1 MDGVPETGVIDAAD
15 AEAIAAA
22 FDLGVVHDFTGPC
35 ARGELGQVWRLSSDS
50 GDWAVKESFASAETD
65 EQSATTR
72 FCEAAIGHGVP
83 APAVRRAGDGADQL
97 LIGTTPVRVL
107 GWVDLDEP
115 DPSIDA
121 AIVGATVATL
131 HRVEFAEQ
139 LGAHWWYTD
148 PVGPAAWDTLIDELR
163 VARSPLAERFAF
175 WRDEFVALEGWL
187 APGRAA
193 QTCHRDLWADNLRRT
208 TAGTPCVI
216 DWDNAGEA
224 DPNQELA
231 MVLFEF
237 ASDDPRR
244 APLLIES
251 YVEAG
256 GPGRVAGRADFS
268 MTIAALG
275 HIAHRIGTLWLA
287 PGTTPGERLRLEG
300 RFDETDDRPFT
311 RAVIDTLLDAI
322 H

>member
-1 MDGVPETGVIDAAD
+1 MAIGVIVAAD
-15 AEAIAAA
+15 AAAIAAV
-22 FDLGVVHDFTGPC
+22 FDLGDVLGVTGPC
-35 ARGELGQVWRLSSDS
+35 ARGELGQVWRLSTAT
-50 GDWAVKESFASAETD
+50 GEWAVKESFDAAGAD
-65 EQSATTR
+65 EHAATTR
-72 FCEAAIGHGVP
+72 FYEAAIRRGVP
-83 APAVRRAGDGADQL
+83 APKVRRTIDRSHQA
-97 LIGTTPVRVL
+97 LIGATTVRVV

-115 DPSIDA
+115 DPSLDA
-121 AIVGATVATL
+121 SIVGATVAAL
-131 HRVEFAEQ
+131 HRVDFAEN

-163 VARSPLAERFAF
+163 VVRSPLAERFAF

-208 TAGTPCVI
+208 TAGAPCVI

-244 APLLIES
+244 APALIES

-256 GPGRVAGRADFS
+256 GPGRVSSRADFS
-268 MTIAALG
+268 MTIATLG
-275 HIAHRIGTLWLA
+275 HLAHRIGTLWLA
-287 PGTTPGERLRLEG
+287 PDTTPAEQRRLEG

-322 H
+322 Q